1 MKIKAEFI
9 FPKELKDDPLICD
22 ICKQFNITLSILEAS
37 FSTDTGWAILVLE
50 AEDAEIIKTLKY
62 LADKGVEIKD
72 TKQID

>member
-1 MKIKAEFI
+1 MKIKTEFI
-9 FPKELKDDPLICD
+9 FPKELKDEPLICN

-50 AEDAEIIKTLKY
+50 AEDTEIIKTLKY

>member
-9 FPKELKDDPLICD
+9 FPQKLKDEPLIWA
-22 ICKQFNITLSILEAS
+22 ICKQFDITLSIVEAS

-50 AEDAEIIKTLKY
+50 AQDTEIVKALKY
-62 LADKGVEIKD
+62 LTDKGVEIKD

>member
-9 FPKELKDDPLICD
+9 FPKELKDEPLICD
-22 ICKQFNITLSILEAS
+22 ICKQFDITLKIVEAS

-50 AEDAEIIKTLKY
+50 AKDAEIIKTLKY

-72 TKQID
+72 TKQVG

>member
-9 FPKELKDDPLICD
+9 FPKELKDEPLICD

-72 TKQID
+72 TKEIL

>member
-9 FPKELKDDPLICD
+9 FPQNLKDEPLICG
-22 ICKQFNITLSILEAS
+22 ICKQFDVTLGIVEAS
-37 FSTDTGWAILVLE
+37 FSTATGWAILVLE

-72 TKQID
+72 TKQVD

>member
-9 FPKELKDDPLICD
+9 FPEKLKDEPLICD
-22 ICKQFNITLSILEAS
+22 ICKRFNITLSIVEAS

-50 AEDAEIIKTLKY
+50 AEDAEIINTLKY

-72 TKQID
+72 TKQIV

>member
-9 FPKELKDDPLICD
+9 FPGKLKDEPLICD

-72 TKQID
+72 TKEID

>member
-9 FPKELKDDPLICD
+9 FPKELKDEPLICD
-22 ICKQFNITLSILEAS
+22 ICKQFNITLGILEAS

-72 TKQID
+72 TKEIL

>member
-9 FPKELKDDPLICD
+9 FSKELKDEPLICD

-50 AEDAEIIKTLKY
+50 AEDAGIIKTLKY